1 MRFFVTG
8 HDITSSSVLLF
19 GPDGDL
25 SRTIA
30 ATCRAHGIE
39 AASGPEPCGGPSRAS
54 PEATPPT
61 KSAVFILAAETT
73 ESLFGQTLSVAA
85 RRRLRSCENSICD
98 SALAAAG
105 ADGARRVL
113 VACDAR
119 TLSFGKRLRA
129 ERWARDLAHRIGY
142 EGRIKRIFRPHHVL
156 CRRRDRGRGAA
167 AGRRDRRVASRRS
180 AGRRTPASA
189 RGPPLISVPRA

>member
-1 MRFFVTG
+1 M
-8 HDITSSSVLLF
+8 LLF

-142 EGRIKRIFRPHHVL
+142 EGRINGYSDLTTSYAVVETEDEVQLLADAIVEWHQGGAPAGEPRRALAVL
-156 CRRRDRGRGAA
+156 R
-167 AGRRDRRVASRRS
+167 
-180 AGRRTPASA
+180 
-189 RGPPLISVPRA
+189 